1 MKVVDHVMFTT
12 KHKEWKVGDKLT
24 EMENKSIAH
33 FLASVSNSINL
44 KIPTYLSDAIDVK
57 GVKSLAQSLAEK
69 ELWEVFK
76 ALKSPGT
83 SRKLSPLV
91 FEEDKKLKKML
102 VEVAKALLVRETL
115 SGKLK
120 IDYPENPISEL
131 KVALPYEE
139 DHINFTAKHG
149 SWIVVKRLMIDEKTP
164 LIDVAR
170 ILASINET
178 ITLKLPIYAEI
189 DVKGIEGYF
198 KEFKKVR
205 SESEIKGI
213 TEKLLNFM
221 PTEYAPEEFTE
232 HAKIYALRTVLKPMK
247 LALDIPAKPL
257 EKYLEKK
264 A

>member
-1 MKVVDHVMFTT
+1 MKVVDHVMFTA
-12 KHKEWKVGDKLT
+12 KHGEWKAGDKLT
-24 EMENKSIAH
+24 EMENKTIAH

-44 KIPTYLSDAIDVK
+44 KISTYLSDAVDV
-57 GVKSLAQSLAEK
+57 GGIKSLAESLAEK

-91 FEEDKKLKKML
+91 LEEDKKLKKIL

-115 SGKLK
+115 SGKLRT
-120 IDYPENPISEL
+120 DYPENPINEL
-131 KVALPYEE
+131 RVALPYED

-149 SWIVVKRLMIDEKTP
+149 SWIVVKRLMIDEKTSP
-164 LIDVAR
+164 IDVAR
-170 ILASINET
+170 VLASINET
-178 ITLKLPIYAEI
+178 ITLKIPIYAGI
-189 DVKGIEGYF
+189 DVRGIEQYF
-198 KEFKKVR
+198 KEFKRIR
-205 SESEIKGI
+205 SEGEIKGI
-213 TEKLLNFM
+213 TEKFLNFM
-221 PTEYAPEEFTE
+221 PSEYALEEFTE
-232 HAKIYALRTVLKPMK
+232 HAKVYALRTVLKPMK